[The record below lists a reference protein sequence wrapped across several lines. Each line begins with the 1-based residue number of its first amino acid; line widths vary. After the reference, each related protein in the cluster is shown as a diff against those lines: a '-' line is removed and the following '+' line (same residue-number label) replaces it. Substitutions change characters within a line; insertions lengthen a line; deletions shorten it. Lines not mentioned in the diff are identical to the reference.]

1 MEMLEA
7 LLVALLRT
15 FILLPWRFCDT
26 LSLVLHLP
34 LMLGMNLFFFA
45 DPSNMYHI
53 DLFHAH

>member
-1 MEMLEA
+1 MLEA